1 MTLTT
6 QQILAA
12 APNAHPDIVVGIVA
26 HWDEVSTKW
35 GLTTGN
41 RALGFLST
49 AYEESGG
56 FTVLSENLN
65 YSATRA
71 CQIFP
76 SKFPTTASAAPYAY
90 QPEKFA
96 DRVYG
101 GRMGNTGPDDGW
113 RYRGQGLIQIT
124 GHDNFAML
132 EKLTGLPLLQTP
144 SMATSDDHL
153 LECSVALFA
162 RYPGIL
168 TYCDEGD
175 WNAVWA
181 LVGSG
186 RPNGPVINLA
196 NHQAALAALQR
207 AGIGAEVPHESGWG
221 VGSAG
226 WAQSQLVE
234 AGFDPKG
241 VDGVWGRASMAALR
255 EFEIAKNLTVDEGLL
270 GPETISAL
278 KLV

>member
-1 MTLTT
+1 MITT

-12 APNAHPDIVVGIVA
+12 APNAHPDIVAGIVD
-26 HWDEVSTKW
+26 HWGEVSTKW

-65 YSATRA
+65 YSAARA
-71 CQIFP
+71 CQVFP
-76 SKFPTTASAAPYAY
+76 SKFPSGTSAAPYAY
-90 QPEKFA
+90 SPEKFA

-101 GRMGNTGPDDGW
+101 GRMGNSLPDDGW

-153 LECSVALFA
+153 LECSVALFT

-196 NHQAALAALQR
+196 NHQAALAALQC
-207 AGIGAEVPHESGWG
+207 AGVGVSEAHESGYA
-221 VGSAG
+221 VGSAK
-226 WAQSQLVE
+226 WAQSQLVK

>member
-1 MTLTT
+1 MITT

-12 APNAHPDIVVGIVA
+12 APNAHPDIVAGIVD
-26 HWDEVSTKW
+26 HWGEVSTKW

-65 YSATRA
+65 YSAARA

-76 SKFPTTASAAPYAY
+76 SKFPTITSAAPYAY

-101 GRMGNTGPDDGW
+101 GRMGNVGPDDGW

-207 AGIGAEVPHESGWG
+207 AGIGVEAHESGYD

-226 WAQSQLVE
+226 WAQSQLVK